1 MDFGICVSKLF
12 VLLCYFLWW
21 RLKVIAILDFSLQ
34 SFMINYIYVISHI
47 YMHHPYI
54 GYASI
59 PIVKRMMSKMRM
71 IHPN

>member
-1 MDFGICVSKLF
+1 MVEVESYSNFRFF
-12 VLLCYFLWW
+12 VAKFY
-21 RLKVIAILDFSLQ
+21 DDN
-34 SFMINYIYVISHI
+34 NYIYVISHI